1 MDKKVRSLEMRLPD
15 MESGEPMGSVG
26 VRGVSKEQSLSLL
39 ALGDKASNFGDHGGG
54 VVGTVAIEMGVERV
68 VSMTSGCT
76 VGGVIRVAL
85 VSNTCIA
92 SAVVSNSWIGM
103 SNTSAPGR
111 VAVVGGEEWMEE
123 NEPGTSK
130 MAS

>member
-1 MDKKVRSLEMRLPD
+1 MDKKVRNLEMRLPD
-15 MESGEPMGSVG
+15 IENGEPMDVVG

-39 ALGDKASNFGDHGGG
+39 VLGDKASNFGDHGGG
-54 VVGTVAIEMGVERV
+54 VVGIVVIGMGVERV

-85 VSNTCIA
+85 VSNSCIA
-92 SAVVSNSWIGM
+92 SAVVSFSWIGM

-111 VAVVGGEEWMEE
+111 VVVVSGEELMEE